1 MVLERVV
8 TGLGRDVPGWAK
20 GLTMEEWVW
29 DPGGLFTRVG
39 LLGNRLQEVVG
50 AVARPGM
57 AEVMPRTTW
66 LPHFP
71 APGVERSTGSWRR
84 ASHVRVRVRVRSG
97 SGMRSAQ
104 RSPNTDINI
113 NKCPERDKRNHKISP
128 KIAIDG

>member
-1 MVLERVV
+1 MV
-8 TGLGRDVPGWAK
+8 TGLGRDVPGWTK
-20 GLTMEEWVW
+20 GLTMEEWFW

-84 ASHVRVRVRVRSG
+84 ASHVRVRVRDEIGATVAKHGHQHQQMSRTRQKKS
-97 SGMRSAQ
+97 Q
-104 RSPNTDINI
+104 NI
-113 NKCPERDKRNHKISP
+113 TKNSH
-128 KIAIDG
+128 